1 MLDPITY
8 NGSEDNNLLTELQSS
23 IQIMNRILVE
33 LPPTILGE
41 HYLTTDQ
48 VMAYLQISRRTLQN
62 YRDNGIIPY
71 TVIGRNILYPESK
84 IRQILE
90 QNYYSP
96 EIK

>member
-8 NGSEDNNLLTELQSS
+8 NGSEYKNLLTELQSS

-62 YRDNGIIPY
+62 YRDKGIIPY

-84 IRQILE
+84 IRQILK

>member
-62 YRDNGIIPY
+62 YRDKGIIPY
-71 TVIGRNILYPESK
+71 TVIGRNILYPKSK